1 MALTPELRT
10 TIQQNAFN
18 LRTIRRAG
26 LSHYNYFD
34 DYSSLIANTEK
45 NLPALVQAG
54 FDESQLPYYRGCMEM
69 LATTLGDRTGVDPE
83 FDTKSQRYLTISTI
97 NKDYKAEL
105 TVVCRSIA
113 KNSDNRK
120 IQQKFKQIMKGSG
133 DIDDA
138 IDILG
143 LVAIVKQYPELAA
156 RIRPAGKVIDDTY
169 CTAATASAMELLQ
182 LKGYVV
188 TNGRVQSNSSD
199 FINRIITLCMENQAT
214 IKEFAQ
220 AAFCKNLDYYN
231 ANFASKYR
239 KTGTPDDPD
248 DFIDEPKNGVVD
260 AIAITDDKTLETAN
274 AK

>member
-1 MALTPELRT
+1 
-10 TIQQNAFN
+10 
-18 LRTIRRAG
+18 
-26 LSHYNYFD
+26 
-34 DYSSLIANTEK
+34 
-45 NLPALVQAG
+45 
-54 FDESQLPYYRGCMEM
+54 M

>member
-18 LRTIRRAG
+18 LRTVRRAG

-34 DYSSLIANTEK
+34 DYCSLIANTEK
-45 NLPALVQAG
+45 NLAALVQAG

-69 LATTLGDRTGVDPE
+69 LAATLGDRTGIDPE
-83 FDTKSQRYLTISTI
+83 FDAKSQRYLTISTI
-97 NKDYKAEL
+97 NKEYKAEL
-105 TVVCRSIA
+105 AVVGRFIA

-120 IQQKFKQIMKGSG
+120 VQQKFRQILKGTG

-143 LVAIVKQYPELAA
+143 LVAIMKQYPELAA
-156 RIRPAGKVIDDTY
+156 KIRPAGKVIDDAY
-169 CTAATASAMELLQ
+169 CAAASASAMELLQ

-188 TNGRVQSNSSD
+188 TNGKVQSNSSD
-199 FINRIITLCMENQAT
+199 FINRIITLCLENQST
-214 IKEFAQ
+214 IKEYAQ

-239 KTGTPDDPD
+239 KTGTQDDPD
-248 DFIDEPKNGVVD
+248 DLVDEPSNGVVD
-260 AIAITDDKTLETAN
+260 AIAISNDKTVETAA

>member
-10 TIQQNAFN
+10 TIQQNALN

-45 NLPALVQAG
+45 NISALVQAG
-54 FDESQLPYYRGCMEM
+54 LDESRLPYYRGCMEM
-69 LATTLGDRTGVDPE
+69 LAATLGDRAGLDPE
-83 FDTKSQRYLTISTI
+83 FETKSQRYITISSE
-97 NKDYKAEL
+97 NKEYKAEL
-105 TVVCRSIA
+105 IVVGRYIA

-120 IQQKFKQIMKGSG
+120 VQQKFKQIMKGSG

-143 LVAIVKQYPELAA
+143 LVAIVKQYPELASK
-156 RIRPAGKVIDDTY
+156 IHPAGKVIDDAY

-182 LKGYVV
+182 LKGYVM
-188 TNGRVQSNSSD
+188 TNGKVQSNSSD
-199 FINRIITLCMENQAT
+199 FINRIITLCMENQST
-214 IKEFAQ
+214 IKEYAQ

-239 KTGTPDDPD
+239 KSGPQDDSD
-248 DFIDEPKNGVVD
+248 DFTDEPKNSVVD
-260 AIAITDDKTLETAN
+260 AIAVTDDKTLETAT